1 MRHLHRDE
9 KVQRWAQEGTQH
21 FRDQDAYLSL
31 GLCSISR
38 AVSGLDCL
46 TVSDAE
52 PLRKE
57 QI

>member
-1 MRHLHRDE
+1 MRHLHCDE

-21 FRDQDAYLSL
+21 LAYLSL
-31 GLCSISR
+31 GLCSISG

-46 TVSDAE
+46 TVSDAD

-57 QI
+57 QA